1 MWCCGWAAWSYPA
14 GHQDT
19 SQPTPAQ
26 PSPAQPRHPSVHLQ
40 TAAGEAAVSL
50 FMETRVDGSR
60 YYQHQIRAAPV
71 QCAGHILPVTTL
83 SLVTTHHIHTEIL
96 LMTITYLQSAE
107 SAYLLRTPLIK
118 TIDKAHDRH
127 TSNIASSP
135 NNWSYRNI
143 FLASHGCCGSHCSCR
158 SPSALFPFTT
168 SDRAL
173 KLYCHQPPCCCCHR
187 NTRTFQTFTFSL
199 CLVSSWSLS

>member
-1 MWCCGWAAWSYPA
+1 MRNVPAECGAAA
-14 GHQDT
+14 G
-19 SQPTPAQ
+19 QPGVILLAIRTQASPLQPSPAQ
-26 PSPAQPRHPSVHLQ
+26 PSPAQPSQPRHPSVHLQ

-96 LMTITYLQSAE
+96 LMTITYLQSSE

-127 TSNIASSP
+127 TSNIA
-135 NNWSYRNI
+135 
-143 FLASHGCCGSHCSCR
+143 
-158 SPSALFPFTT
+158 
-168 SDRAL
+168 
-173 KLYCHQPPCCCCHR
+173 
-187 NTRTFQTFTFSL
+187 
-199 CLVSSWSLS
+199 